1 MADAA
6 DAIAF
11 VFRGRW
17 TRLSQLLWIRSLLT
31 SSDAAVVKATIQLV
45 ALDIPVTAEGME
57 TEPQPSLAHDAGCE
71 LLQGYLIGRPM
82 SFGHLV
88 NELPDDADKRPL
100 RLRVSVIAHHV
111 EHGVDN
117 RAYCVCRPEA

>member
-1 MADAA
+1 
-6 DAIAF
+6 
-11 VFRGRW
+11 
-17 TRLSQLLWIRSLLT
+17 
-31 SSDAAVVKATIQLV
+31 
-45 ALDIPVTAEGME
+45 
-57 TEPQPSLAHDAGCE
+57 
-71 LLQGYLIGRPM
+71 
-82 SFGHLV
+82 V